1 MIMKCV
7 KDIIGPR
14 GFMIQKI
21 LLLLIRDEWINFFIL
36 HFVYHEKCKKK
47 STERWKNISS
57 EYAEK
62 MRECTVMAACP
73 CGEVSGQMNIRPD
86 GIDLF

>member
-1 MIMKCV
+1 MSKV
-7 KDIIGPR
+7 KR
-14 GFMIQKI
+14 GAQK
-21 LLLLIRDEWINFFIL
+21 DG
-36 HFVYHEKCKKK
+36 
-47 STERWKNISS
+47 KNISS
-57 EYAEK
+57 QYAEK